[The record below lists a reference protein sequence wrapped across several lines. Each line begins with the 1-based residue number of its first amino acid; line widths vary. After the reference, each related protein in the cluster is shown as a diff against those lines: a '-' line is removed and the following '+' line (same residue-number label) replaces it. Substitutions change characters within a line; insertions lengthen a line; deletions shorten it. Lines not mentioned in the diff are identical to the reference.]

1 MNKHLAAL
9 VLLALGWSLMPGA
22 RAQYSPNCLRN
33 GQKDFCAITPV
44 PGATTEQQTVEL
56 LTFADHTVYELLRN
70 EGSCR
75 QAAEHVRT
83 CDARMITPPGN
94 PQAIPAFYRGT
105 DYEGGYRHEYVGKG
119 IHLMYFFLD

>member
-1 MNKHLAAL
+1 MSKHLAAL

-22 RAQYSPNCLRN
+22 LAQYSPNCLRN
-33 GQKDFCAITPV
+33 GKKDFCAITPV

-56 LTFADHTVYELLRN
+56 LTFADHAVYELLRN

-75 QAAEHVRT
+75 KAAEHLRT
-83 CDARMITPPGN
+83 CDARIITPPGS

-119 IHLMYFFLD
+119 IHLIYFFLD